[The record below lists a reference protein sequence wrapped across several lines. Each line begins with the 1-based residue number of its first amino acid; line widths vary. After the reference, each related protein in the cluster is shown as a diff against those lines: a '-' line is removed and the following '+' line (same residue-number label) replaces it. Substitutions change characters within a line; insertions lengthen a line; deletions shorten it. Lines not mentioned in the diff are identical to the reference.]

1 MTYKAISCGLT
12 KRILV
17 PQADVISKLGELYE
31 ADSKKDYYISVFNY
45 NQGHYDTFK
54 KTNTLSGIKDVT
66 TNTVI
71 FDFDSKLDINK
82 AKEDALTLF
91 GRLTQ
96 KGVKPDDINIYFSGS
111 KGLHIELN
119 TQTEMSR
126 EEADNIRT
134 SLAGDLTTSDS
145 SVKDEQ
151 RIIRAPLSLNVKS
164 NLFKI
169 PLTKEE
175 LVNLTV
181 DQIKKEASS
190 ISDFRAELATD
201 YYNKR
206 IQLPQAVQALKVKT
220 KVEKNKS
227 TDNRNPE
234 KVAFDGEPDHGYEKQ
249 VPDFNR
255 NKTGLTNAKYAL
267 SHGFFEEGE
276 RHEAVMILAA
286 TYLGLG
292 WDQQIAYNSIKA
304 TLRLRA
310 SRLGLEDVSE
320 ETRQEVWKEVASVF
334 SENWKGGMYSEDKN
348 ELLIK
353 TKQRYN
359 IEDRYDS
366 NLLIKLSQVN
376 SIFADFATN
385 IDKNTLKLGI
395 PSFDQEIRVTTS
407 TLVSILAAPSA
418 GKSSISFGIL
428 NSTSRAGIKSM
439 FFSLDMAAPQVYQR
453 LAQRHTGYHSDR
465 LFKAYQTRDVGVIE
479 KVEKTLD
486 EEYANVKFCFRGA
499 MNVDIIRDAL
509 LKEKEL
515 TGEFPKLIVVDYLE
529 NVLTS
534 LSNDPTIA
542 KGFVARSLKDIANEF
557 AICVILLTQ
566 PAKVTGG
573 PAEELNSYFNI
584 KGSGLVAEASAQVI
598 TMHRPGFDPK
608 NPADDNFIT
617 LTVVKNRM
625 GTLGTF
631 DYHWEGVR
639 GTIRELMDEEKQTL
653 KAVRDANFAKKKG
666 MDDL

>member
-71 FDFDSKLDINK
+71 FDFDSKSDINK

-96 KGVKPDDINIYFSGS
+96 KGIKPDDINVYFSGN
-111 KGLHIELN
+111 KGMHIELN

-181 DQIKKEASS
+181 DEIKKEASS

-206 IQLPQAVQALKVKT
+206 IQLPQAVQALKVKA
-220 KVEKNKS
+220 KVEKEVKVS
-227 TDNRNPE
+227 TEERL
-234 KVAFDGEPDHGYEKQ
+234 
-249 VPDFNR
+249 DFSR

-310 SRLGLEDVSE
+310 SRLGLDDVSE

-359 IEDRYDS
+359 IEDKYDK

-418 GKSSISFGIL
+418 GKTSISFGIL
-428 NSTSRAGIKSM
+428 NSTSRAGVKSM

-465 LFKAYQTRDVGVIE
+465 LFKAYQTRDMGVIE

-486 EEYANVKFCFRGA
+486 EEYSNVKFCFRGA
-499 MNVDIIRDAL
+499 MNVDIIREAL

-515 TGEFPKLIVVDYLE
+515 TGEFPKVIVVDYLE
-529 NVLTS
+529 NVLTD
-534 LSNDPTIA
+534 LSNDPTIS
-542 KGFVARSLKDIANEF
+542 KGFVARSLKDMANEF

-566 PAKVTGG
+566 PAKVSGG
-573 PAEELNSYFNI
+573 PSEELNSYYAI
-584 KGSGLVAEASAQVI
+584 KGSGLVAEASATVI

-639 GTIRELMDEEKQTL
+639 GTIRELLDEEKQTL
-653 KAVRDANFAKKKG
+653 KVVRDQNFAKKKG

>member
-1 MTYKAISCGLT
+1 MYYKAISTGINNR
-12 KRILV
+12 KLV
-17 PQADVISKLGELYE
+17 PENQVISSLSDLYQQ
-31 ADSKKDYYISVFNY
+31 DPDKDYYVSVFRY
-45 NQGHYDTFK
+45 NQKHYDQFQK
-54 KTNTLSGIKDVT
+54 SKSLAGIKDIKT
-66 TNTVI
+66 QTLL
-71 FDFDSKLDINK
+71 FDFDDKKNPEN
-82 AKEDALTLF
+82 ARQDALTLVS
-91 GRLTQ
+91 RLQTQ
-96 KGVKPDDINIYFSGS
+96 GISSNDINIYFSGN
-111 KGLHIELN
+111 KGNHIEVNFNEEL
-119 TQTEMSR
+119 SR
-126 EEADNIRT
+126 DEANNIRN
-134 SLAGDLTTSDS
+134 SLAGDLETNDT

-151 RIIRAPLSLNVKS
+151 RLLRAVLSKNDKS
-164 NLFKI
+164 GLFKI
-169 PLTKEE
+169 PLTMSELQNLSVEQIREQAKEVTDAHVE
-175 LVNLTV
+175 LAEKQLVSRTDMPEQLGKLRF
-181 DQIKKEASS
+181 KKEK
-190 ISDFRAELATD
+190 E
-201 YYNKR
+201 
-206 IQLPQAVQALKVKT
+206 VVK
-220 KVEKNKS
+220 K
-227 TDNRNPE
+227 
-234 KVAFDGEPDHGYEKQ
+234 EPIPHGDRPNFIK
-249 VPDFNR
+249 
-255 NKTGLTNAKYAL
+255 NKTGLTNAKFAL
-267 SHGFFEEGE
+267 SEGYFEEGE
-276 RHEAVMILAA
+276 RHEAILILAA
-286 TYLGLG
+286 TFLGLG
-292 WDQQIAYNSIKA
+292 WHKELTYNTLKA
-304 TLRLRA
+304 TLRLR
-310 SRLGLEDVSE
+310 SDRLGLDYTE
-320 ETRQEVWKEVASVF
+320 EAKKELWREVEQIYSPL
-334 SENWKGGMYSEDKN
+334 WKGGMYSEDTN

-353 TKQRYN
+353 TKTRYN
-359 IEDRYDS
+359 IQDKYDT
-366 NLLIKLSQVN
+366 NLMIKLSQVN
-376 SIFADFATN
+376 SIFSDFATN

-428 NSTSRAGIKSM
+428 NSTSRDGIKSM

-465 LFKAYQTRDVGVIE
+465 LFAAYQSGDVGVIE

-486 EEYANVKFCFRGA
+486 AEYSNVKFCFRGA
-499 MNVDIIRDAL
+499 MNVDIIREAL

-529 NVLTS
+529 NVLTD

-608 NPADDNFIT
+608 NPSDDNFIT

-639 GTIRELMDEEKQTL
+639 GTIRELTSEEAQTL
-653 KAVRDANFAKKKG
+653 KVVRDQNFAKKKG
-666 MDDL
+666 MSDL

>member
-1 MTYKAISCGLT
+1 LYYKAISIGVNNR
-12 KRILV
+12 KLV
-17 PQADVISKLGELYE
+17 PEKDVITTLSELYQK
-31 ADSKKDYYISVFNY
+31 DPNKDYYVSVFRY
-45 NQGHYDTFK
+45 NQRHYDQFQ
-54 KTNTLSGIKDVT
+54 KTNSLAGIKDVKT
-66 TNTVI
+66 KTLL
-71 FDFDSKLDINK
+71 FDFDDK
-82 AKEDALTLF
+82 ANPENARQDTITLVD
-91 GRLTQ
+91 RLTSHGISSEQ
-96 KGVKPDDINIYFSGS
+96 INVSFSGN
-111 KGLHIELN
+111 KGTHVEVNFNQELTRDEVN
-119 TQTEMSR
+119 
-126 EEADNIRT
+126 NIRNT
-134 SLAGDLTTSDS
+134 MAKDLTSNDP

-151 RIIRAPLSLNVKS
+151 RLLRAVLSKNNKS
-164 NLFKI
+164 GLYKI
-169 PLTKEE
+169 PLTVNE
-175 LVNLTV
+175 LRTLTV
-181 DQIKKEASS
+181 DQIKNKATEVTDSHM
-190 ISDFRAELATD
+190 ELA
-201 YYNKR
+201 
-206 IQLPQAVQALKVKT
+206 
-220 KVEKNKS
+220 
-227 TDNRNPE
+227 
-234 KVAFDGEPDHGYEKQ
+234 EKQ
-249 VPDFNR
+249 LAVSIDIPKQLEQLKYKKELVKPKSIVVDSPDFNK

-267 SHGFFEEGE
+267 SEGYFEEGE
-276 RHEAVMILAA
+276 RHEAIMILSA
-286 TYLGLG
+286 TFLGLG
-292 WDQQIAYNSIKA
+292 WHKELTYNALKA

-310 SRLGLEDVSE
+310 ERLGIDDLNDESKRE
-320 ETRQEVWKEVASVF
+320 LWREVEQVYSPL
-334 SENWKGGMYSEDKN
+334 WKGGMYSEDTN
-348 ELLIK
+348 ELLIA
-353 TKQRYN
+353 TKERYN
-359 IEDRYDS
+359 IQDKYDR
-366 NLLIKLSQVN
+366 NLLINLPQIN
-376 SIFADFATN
+376 NIFADFATN

-428 NSTSRAGIKSM
+428 NSTSKEGIKSM

-465 LFKAYQTRDVGVIE
+465 LFSAYQNKDTAVID
-479 KVEKTLD
+479 KVEKTLED
-486 EEYANVKFCFRGA
+486 EYKNVKFCFRGA

-509 LKEKEL
+509 LKEKDL

-529 NVLTS
+529 NVLTD

-639 GTIRELMDEEKQTL
+639 GTIRELTSEESQTL
-653 KAVRDANFAKKKG
+653 KVVREQNFAKKKG
-666 MDDL
+666 MSDL

>member
-1 MTYKAISCGLT
+1 MQQLGETGMSKSYKAISIGLN

-17 PQADVISKLGELYE
+17 ESDKVNETLSDLYKE
-31 ADSKKDYYISVFNY
+31 DYNKDYYVSIFNY
-45 NQGHYDTFK
+45 DEKAKDLFD
-54 KTNTLSGIKDVT
+54 KTKSLSGFTDLKTSQLV
-66 TNTVI
+66 
-71 FDFDSKLDINK
+71 FDFDSKSDISGAKKDAQVVVDRLIQNNIPENK
-82 AKEDALTLF
+82 IQIT
-91 GRLTQ
+91 
-96 KGVKPDDINIYFSGS
+96 YSGS
-111 KGLHIELN
+111 KGFHVQVNLDKEYTKNEIDFFSEKL
-119 TQTEMSR
+119 SK
-126 EEADNIRT
+126 
-134 SLAGDLTTSDS
+134 DLPTSDTS
-145 SVKDEQ
+145 IRDCQ
-151 RIIRAPLSLNVKS
+151 RIIRAPLSKHLKS
-164 NLFKI
+164 GLFKV
-169 PLTKEE
+169 PLTKIE
-175 LVNLTV
+175 LINLST
-181 DQIKKEASS
+181 DEIKK
-190 ISDFRAELATD
+190 IATD
-201 YYNKR
+201 PDDSRWDMLNSWSS
-206 IQLPQAVQALKVKT
+206 T
-220 KVEKNKS
+220 KPASLDIAIPNDSKEKI
-227 TDNRNPE
+227 TP
-234 KVAFDGEPDHGYEKQ
+234 VFDDSRSL
-249 VPDFNR
+249 DFNR

-267 SHGFFEEGE
+267 AEGYFEEGE

-292 WDQQIAYNSIKA
+292 WHKELAYNNIKA

-310 SRLGLEDVSE
+310 RRLGLDDVSE
-320 ETRQEVWKEVASVF
+320 ETKQEVWKEVESVF
-334 SENWKGGMYSEDKN
+334 GPSWKGGMFAEDKN
-348 ELLIK
+348 ELLIR
-353 TKQRYN
+353 TKKRYN
-359 IEDRYDS
+359 IEDKYDK
-366 NLLIKLSQVN
+366 NLLIRLSQVN
-376 SIFADFATN
+376 SIFSDFATN

-428 NSTSRAGIKSM
+428 NSTSKQNIKSM

-465 LFKAYQTRDVGVIE
+465 LFHAYQNKDMAVIE
-479 KVEKTLD
+479 KVESTLD
-486 EEYANVKFCFRGA
+486 AEYSNVKFCFRGA

-529 NVLTS
+529 NVLTD

-639 GTIRELMDEEKQTL
+639 GTIRELTQEEKQTL
-653 KAVRDANFAKKKG
+653 KVVRDQNFAKKKG

>member
-1 MTYKAISCGLT
+1 
-12 KRILV
+12 
-17 PQADVISKLGELYE
+17 
-31 ADSKKDYYISVFNY
+31 
-45 NQGHYDTFK
+45 
-54 KTNTLSGIKDVT
+54 
-66 TNTVI
+66 
-71 FDFDSKLDINK
+71 
-82 AKEDALTLF
+82 
-91 GRLTQ
+91 
-96 KGVKPDDINIYFSGS
+96 
-111 KGLHIELN
+111 
-119 TQTEMSR
+119 
-126 EEADNIRT
+126 
-134 SLAGDLTTSDS
+134 
-145 SVKDEQ
+145 
-151 RIIRAPLSLNVKS
+151 
-164 NLFKI
+164 
-169 PLTKEE
+169 
-175 LVNLTV
+175 V
-181 DQIKKEASS
+181 DQIKNKATEVTDSHM
-190 ISDFRAELATD
+190 ELA
-201 YYNKR
+201 
-206 IQLPQAVQALKVKT
+206 
-220 KVEKNKS
+220 
-227 TDNRNPE
+227 
-234 KVAFDGEPDHGYEKQ
+234 EKQ
-249 VPDFNR
+249 LAVSIDIPKQLEQLKYKKELVKPKSIVVDSPDFNK

-267 SHGFFEEGE
+267 SEGYFEEGE
-276 RHEAVMILAA
+276 RHEAIMILSA
-286 TYLGLG
+286 TFLGLG
-292 WDQQIAYNSIKA
+292 WHKELTYNALKA

-310 SRLGLEDVSE
+310 ERLGIDDLNDESKRE
-320 ETRQEVWKEVASVF
+320 LWREVEQVYSPL
-334 SENWKGGMYSEDKN
+334 WKGGMYSEDTN
-348 ELLIK
+348 ELLIA
-353 TKQRYN
+353 TKERYN
-359 IEDRYDS
+359 IQDKYDR
-366 NLLIKLSQVN
+366 NLLINLPQIN
-376 SIFADFATN
+376 NIFADFATN

-428 NSTSRAGIKSM
+428 NSTSKEGIKSM

-465 LFKAYQTRDVGVIE
+465 LFSAYQNKDTAVID
-479 KVEKTLD
+479 KVEKTLED
-486 EEYANVKFCFRGA
+486 EYKNVKFCFRGA

-509 LKEKEL
+509 LKEKDL

-529 NVLTS
+529 NVLTD

-639 GTIRELMDEEKQTL
+639 GTIRELTSEESQTL
-653 KAVRDANFAKKKG
+653 KVVREQNFAKKKG
-666 MDDL
+666 MSDL

>member
-1 MTYKAISCGLT
+1 MYRAIAVGLNST
-12 KRILV
+12 RKLV
-17 PQADVISKLGELYE
+17 PESELISELSNLYI
-31 ADSKKDYYISVFNY
+31 KNNKQDYYYSIY
-45 NQGHYDTFK
+45 KYTQKHYDDFK
-54 KTNTLSGIKDVT
+54 KTHTLSGISDVKTNTLM
-66 TNTVI
+66 
-71 FDFDSKLDINK
+71 FDFDSKSNVEL
-82 AKEDALTLF
+82 AKRDALTLVD
-91 GRLTQ
+91 RLIQRGIKKNDISVYHSGLKGYNIEVITLEEFTQ
-96 KGVKPDDINIYFSGS
+96 S
-111 KGLHIELN
+111 
-119 TQTEMSR
+119 
-126 EEADNIRT
+126 EANAIRK
-134 SLAGDLTTSDS
+134 SLAGDLETNDTSISD
-145 SVKDEQ
+145 VQ
-151 RIIRAPLSLNVKS
+151 RVIRAPLSRHNKS
-164 NLFKI
+164 GLFKI
-169 PLTKEE
+169 PLT
-175 LVNLTV
+175 V
-181 DQIKKEASS
+181 DQLANLSVAQISEAAKELTDSHYDMVEQNMNKRVMLPADVVSMKNLKEKKKE
-190 ISDFRAELATD
+190 I
-201 YYNKR
+201 
-206 IQLPQAVQALKVKT
+206 
-220 KVEKNKS
+220 VEYADKI
-227 TDNRNPE
+227 
-234 KVAFDGEPDHGYEKQ
+234 
-249 VPDFNR
+249 DFNR

-267 SHGFFEEGE
+267 AEGYFEEGE

-292 WDQQIAYNSIKA
+292 WHQELAYNNIKA

-310 SRLGLEDVSE
+310 RRLGLDDVDE
-320 ETRQEVWKEVASVF
+320 ATKREVWKELESVY
-334 SENWKGGMYSEDKN
+334 SPLWKGGMYSEDKN
-348 ELLIK
+348 ELLIR
-353 TKQRYN
+353 TKQRYS
-359 IEDRYDS
+359 IEDKYDR

-376 SIFADFATN
+376 SIFSDFATN

-428 NSTSRAGIKSM
+428 NSTSKQGIKSM

-465 LFKAYQTRDVGVIE
+465 LFHAYQNKDMAVIE
-479 KVEKTLD
+479 KVESTLD
-486 EEYANVKFCFRGA
+486 AEYSNVKFCFRGA

-529 NVLTS
+529 NVLTD

-639 GTIRELMDEEKQTL
+639 GTIRELTQEEKQTL
-653 KAVRDANFAKKKG
+653 KVVRDQNFAKKKG

>member
-1 MTYKAISCGLT
+1 MTQNYKAIAIGLN
-12 KRILV
+12 KRKLV
-17 PQADVISKLGELYE
+17 PESELISELSNLY
-31 ADSKKDYYISVFNY
+31 SKDPKQDYYYSIY
-45 NQGHYDTFK
+45 KYTQKHYDDFK
-54 KTNTLSGIKDVT
+54 KTHTLAGISDVKTNTLV
-66 TNTVI
+66 
-71 FDFDSKLDINK
+71 FDFDSKSNIEA
-82 AKEDALTLF
+82 AKLDALTLI

-96 KGVKPDDINIYFSGS
+96 KGITKENISVYWSGS
-111 KGLHIELN
+111 KGVHVEVASDQDF
-119 TQTEMSR
+119 TQV
-126 EEADNIRT
+126 EANAIRK
-134 SLAGDLTTSDS
+134 SLAGDLESNDTSISD
-145 SVKDEQ
+145 VQ
-151 RIIRAPLSLNVKS
+151 RVIRAPLSRHNKS
-164 NLFKI
+164 GLYKI
-169 PLTKEE
+169 PLTVDELAKLSVQQISEAAKE
-175 LVNLTV
+175 LTDNHYDMVDQNMNKRVTLPIDIVNLKNV
-181 DQIKKEASS
+181 KEKKKE
-190 ISDFRAELATD
+190 IVEYTD
-201 YYNKR
+201 K
-206 IQLPQAVQALKVKT
+206 
-220 KVEKNKS
+220 
-227 TDNRNPE
+227 
-234 KVAFDGEPDHGYEKQ
+234 
-249 VPDFNR
+249 PDFNK

-267 SHGFFEEGE
+267 AEGYFEEGE

-292 WDQQIAYNSIKA
+292 WHQELAYNNIKA

-310 SRLGLEDVSE
+310 RRLGLDDVDE
-320 ETRQEVWKEVASVF
+320 ATKREVWKELESVY
-334 SENWKGGMYSEDKN
+334 SPLWKGGMYSEDKN
-348 ELLIK
+348 ELLIR
-353 TKQRYN
+353 TKQRYS
-359 IEDRYDS
+359 IEDKYDR

-376 SIFADFATN
+376 SIFSDFATN

-428 NSTSRAGIKSM
+428 NSTSKQGIKSM

-465 LFKAYQTRDVGVIE
+465 LFHAYQNKDMAVIE
-479 KVEKTLD
+479 KVESTLD
-486 EEYANVKFCFRGA
+486 AEYSNVKFCFRGA

-529 NVLTS
+529 NVLTD

-639 GTIRELMDEEKQTL
+639 GTIRELTQEEKQTL
-653 KAVRDANFAKKKG
+653 KVVRDQNFAKKKG